1 MKIGLIQMD
10 VIDDKSKNLSRARRL
25 IGEAVDQGAQ
35 IIVLPEM
42 FTTPYSNDK
51 FRPYAEDRNGL
62 TVKWMKDIAKEYGV
76 LLIGGSIPEIEGEK
90 LYNTA
95 FIVDEEGLV
104 LGRHRKMHLF
114 DIDVPG
120 KIRFMESDTLTPG
133 EETTVLDTKFGKIGV
148 AVCYDMRFP
157 ELFRKM
163 TLMGAEMIFIPAAF
177 NTTTGPLHWQVL
189 TRARA
194 LDNQVFLAIASPAR
208 SKVLDYKAYGHS
220 LVVDPWGQ
228 IEDEL
233 DQNEGILVV
242 DIDMKKL
249 EQVRQEIPVLKHRRT
264 QLY

>member
-10 VIDDKSKNLSRARRL
+10 VVDDKSKNLSKAKKM
-25 IGEAVDQGAQ
+25 IGEVVGQGAE
-35 IIVLPEM
+35 IVVLPEM
-42 FTTPYSNDK
+42 FSTPYANDK
-51 FRPYAEDRNGL
+51 FRPYSEDQDGL
-62 TVKWMKDIAKEYGV
+62 SVKWMQETAKEYGI
-76 LLIGGSIPEIEGEK
+76 LLIGGSIPESDGEK

-95 FIVDEEGLV
+95 FVVNEKGAV

-120 KIRFMESDTLTPG
+120 KVRFIESDTLTPG
-133 EETTVLDTKFGKIGV
+133 DETTVLDTKFGKIGV
-148 AVCYDMRFP
+148 AICYDMRFP

-163 TLMGAEMIFIPAAF
+163 TLLGAELIFVPAAF
-177 NTTTGPLHWQVL
+177 NTTTGPLHWHVL

-194 LDNQVFLAIASPAR
+194 LDNQIFLAIASPAR
-208 SKVLDYKAYGHS
+208 SDGLDYKAYGHS

-228 IEDEL
+228 IENEL
-233 DQNEGILVV
+233 DEKEGVLVV
-242 DIDMKKL
+242 EIDMKKI